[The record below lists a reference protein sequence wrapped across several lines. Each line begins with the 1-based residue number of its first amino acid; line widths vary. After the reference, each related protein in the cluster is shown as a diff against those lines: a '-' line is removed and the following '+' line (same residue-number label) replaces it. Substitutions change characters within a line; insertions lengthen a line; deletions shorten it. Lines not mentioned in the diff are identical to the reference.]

1 MRSAEPSI
9 VGAGSIMI
17 GFWGELARK
26 RVCFGHQSVG
36 ADIMKALSTLSEG
49 RLRIVES
56 SDPVVFDH
64 PVIAHFRVGQ
74 NRDPLSKC
82 QDFSRVIN
90 GGIGDRVDVAF
101 FKFCYVDITAHT
113 DVDALFKAYQGVMES
128 LSLRYPHVVFLHTTV
143 PLRGISSGVWAW
155 LSQKV
160 GGLNGER
167 GDQVSRHRFN
177 RLLRS
182 AYGESGR
189 LFDLAELE
197 ATYPDGRRA
206 SFSCR
211 GEVVPN
217 LVSEY
222 THDGG
227 HLNQQAAERIAKGL
241 LSCLDGIAG
250 RGELSRVHKAMRKD
264 LNDANNPV

>member
-9 VGAGSIMI
+9 VGSTSIMI
-17 GFWGELARK
+17 GPWDELARK

-36 ADIMKALSTLSEG
+36 AGIIEALSTLSER

-64 PVIAHFRVGQ
+64 PAFAHFQVGQ

-90 GGIGDRVDVAF
+90 GGMGDRVDIAF

-113 DVDALFKAYQGVMES
+113 DIDELFRGYQGVMES
-128 LSLRYPHVVFLHTTV
+128 LSLRYPQVVSLHTTV
-143 PLRGISSGVWAW
+143 PLKGISRGVWAW

-160 GGLNGER
+160 GLNRER
-167 GDQVSRHRFN
+167 DDQVSRHRFN
-177 RLLRS
+177 QLLRS
-182 AYGESGR
+182 AYGGSGR

-197 ATYPDGRRA
+197 ATYPDGRRS
-206 SFSCR
+206 SFSYQ
-211 GEVVPN
+211 GEMVPN
-217 LVSEY
+217 LVPEY

-227 HLNQQAAERIAKGL
+227 HLKQQAAKHIAKGL
-241 LSCLDGIAG
+241 LSCLDGVDD
-250 RGELSRVHKAMRKD
+250 RVDLSRVHKAMRKD

>member
-1 MRSAEPSI
+1 MRPAESSGT
-9 VGAGSIMI
+9 GAGSIMI
-17 GFWGELARK
+17 GVWDELPRK

-36 ADIMKALSTLSEG
+36 ADIMKALSTISER

-56 SDPVVFDH
+56 RDPAAFDH
-64 PVIAHFRVGQ
+64 PVFAHFKVGH

-90 GGIGDRVDVAF
+90 GGVGERVDIAF

-113 DVDALFKAYQGVMES
+113 DIEGLFKEYQSVMES
-128 LSLRYPHVVFLHTTV
+128 LSVRYPHAVFLHMTV
-143 PLRGISSGVWAW
+143 PLRGIRNGVWTW
-155 LSQKV
+155 MRQKV
-160 GGLNGER
+160 GGLNREWE
-167 GDQVSRHRFN
+167 DQVSRHRYN

-197 ATYPDGRRA
+197 TTYPDGRR
-206 SFSCR
+206 SSVSYR
-211 GEVVPN
+211 GEIVPN
-217 LVSEY
+217 LVPEY

-227 HLNQQAAERIAKGL
+227 HLVQQAAERIAKRL
-241 LSCLDGIAG
+241 SSCLDGVND
-250 RGELSRVHKAMRKD
+250 RVDSSRAHQAMRKD